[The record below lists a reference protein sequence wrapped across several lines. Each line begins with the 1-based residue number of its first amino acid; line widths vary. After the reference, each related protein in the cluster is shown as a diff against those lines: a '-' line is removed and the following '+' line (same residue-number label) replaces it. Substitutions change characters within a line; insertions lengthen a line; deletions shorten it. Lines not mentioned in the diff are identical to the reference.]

1 MAKVTKAAS
10 GASRPERAER
20 TISKHEANRIA
31 AAKVYVKARRKAGL
45 AVPTSIEN
53 LAAKSR

>member
-1 MAKVTKAAS
+1 MAKIKRSTAAP
-10 GASRPERAER
+10 AAVRTER

-45 AVPTSIEN
+45 AVPASIEE
-53 LAAKSR
+53 LAAQSR